1 MTKIKSFEV
10 TSMGLHFLAMGFML
24 LDHTWATL
32 IPDNQWL
39 TNAGRLAFPI
49 FAFMIVEGYFH
60 TSNLKKYVKRLFGIA
75 LLSEIPFN
83 IMTNSSLIN
92 PFEQNVIWTF
102 LIGILL
108 IHLNEKAREKNK
120 PMISILVGLGT
131 IVLGYVLGLLVMS
144 DYYYAGVFIV
154 LTFYFFRGR
163 SLKNFI
169 GQLIVLSYIYF
180 SLMLGLAYEV
190 EILGTTLWINQQG
203 FALLAQI
210 PIWLYKGKQ
219 GPYNLGLKR
228 LYYYFYPVHMLILAF
243 PSYITW

>member
-1 MTKIKSFEV
+1 MNKTKRFEV

-49 FAFMIVEGYFH
+49 FAFMIVEGYFY
-60 TSNLKKYVKRLFGIA
+60 TSDLKKYVKRLFGIA

-83 IMTNSSLIN
+83 IMTSSSLIN
-92 PFEQNVIWTF
+92 PFEQNVIWTY

-108 IHLNEKAREKNK
+108 IHLNEKAKEKNQSWL
-120 PMISILVGLGT
+120 SILVGLGT
-131 IVLGYVLGLLVMS
+131 IILGYILGILAMA
-144 DYYYAGVFIV
+144 DYYYAGIFII

-169 GQLIVLSYIYF
+169 AQLIVLSYIYF

-190 EILGTTLWINQQG
+190 EILGTTFWINQQG

-210 PIWLYKGKQ
+210 PIWLYQGKQ
-219 GPYNLGLKR
+219 GPYNKSLKR
-228 LYYYFYPVHMLILAF
+228 LYYYFYPVHMLILALL
-243 PSYITW
+243 SYLTW